1 MVSEQ
6 DIARVRS
13 FNRLVTRQVGALN
26 DRYLG
31 HRPLGE
37 SRVLFEIGA
46 GGATPRD
53 VRARLGLDSGY
64 LSRMLAALER
74 DGLVETEPNPA
85 DRRTRRL
92 RLTAA
97 GRAEMRELN
106 RVSDELAASA
116 LAPLD
121 AGQRERLLRAQAE
134 VRRLLAISMVTIERA
149 DPSSSDARW
158 CLGHY
163 FAELAGRFEEDFDP
177 SRTLP
182 ALDLDAFLI
191 ARLSGQ
197 PAACGVLR
205 TLRPGVGEILR
216 MWVDRPHRGLGIGA
230 RMLDALEAEAVALG
244 HGSVRLYT
252 NRSLAEAKAM
262 YRARGYAEIARYNDD
277 PYANHWFEKRLAAG
291 RVGDQDGEVGDE
303 RDDADDGGRAGDA
316 GLRRAASEHHAADRE
331 HRREPAPVG
340 GREQESEQ

>member
-1 MVSEQ
+1 MISDA
-6 DIARVRS
+6 DIAQVRS

-64 LSRMLAALER
+64 LSRTIAALER
-74 DGLVETEPNPA
+74 DGLVETDSA
-85 DRRTRRL
+85 LGDRRTRRL
-92 RLTAA
+92 RVTAA
-97 GRAEMRELN
+97 GRAEMAELD
-106 RVSDELAASA
+106 RISDELAASA

-121 AGQRERLLRAQAE
+121 DDQRARLLRAQAE
-134 VRRLLAISMVTIERA
+134 VRRLLAISMITIARE
-149 DPSSSDARW
+149 DQTSSDARW

-163 FAELAGRFEEDFDP
+163 FTELGERFEEPFDAG
-177 SRTLP
+177 RTLP
-182 ALDLDAFLI
+182 ADDLDAFLI
-191 ARLSGQ
+191 ARFGGQ
-197 PAACGVLR
+197 PAACGALK

-230 RMLDALEAEAVALG
+230 RMLAALEREAAALG
-244 HGSVRLYT
+244 HASVRLYT

-262 YRARGYAEIARYNDD
+262 YRAHGYAEIPRYNDD
-277 PYANHWFEKRLAAG
+277 PYANHWFEKRLT
-291 RVGDQDGEVGDE
+291 
-303 RDDADDGGRAGDA
+303 
-316 GLRRAASEHHAADRE
+316 
-331 HRREPAPVG
+331 
-340 GREQESEQ
+340 